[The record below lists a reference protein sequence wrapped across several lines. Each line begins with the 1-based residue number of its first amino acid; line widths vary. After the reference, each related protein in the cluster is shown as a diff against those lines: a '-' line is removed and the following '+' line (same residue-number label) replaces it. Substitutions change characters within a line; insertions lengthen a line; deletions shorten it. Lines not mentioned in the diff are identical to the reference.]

1 MNFKTIKKGKGWCL
15 LSEDSKVVMGITL
28 YRLVKAETGEKGGYL
43 GLDVEM
49 DETSWV
55 DHTSYVMGKV
65 VLKNYTQITDY
76 SAIQGLD
83 RVYTFI
89 NYSELNYSTLEI
101 IENAFSPNSHIKIIG
116 CRFDY
121 AKLIYKPTFPREGLI
136 LENCKFIRYEKYSGA
151 SHLYLTSGVYKN
163 LTGDNFCKIEFHLG
177 KVSGGS
183 VDRVIMED
191 VHLKSSNSIS
201 MGTTKLVYM
210 NNVVLS
216 EGVSMENFDDT
227 NYLSIVN
234 EKITKEWKRL
244 EL

>member
-1 MNFKTIKKGKGWCL
+1 MNFRTINKGKGWCL
-15 LSEDSKVVMGITL
+15 LSEDSKVVMGKTL
-28 YRLVKAETGEKGGYL
+28 YRLVRAETGEKGGYL
-43 GLDVEM
+43 GLEVEM

-55 DHTSYVMGKV
+55 DSTSYVMGKV
-65 VLKNYTQITDY
+65 ALKNYTQITDY

-101 IENAFSPNSHIKIIG
+101 IENAFTPNSHIKIIG

-136 LENCKFIRYEKYSGA
+136 MENCKFIRYEKYSGA

-216 EGVSMENFDDT
+216 EGVSMENFDDM

-234 EKITKEWKRL
+234 EKITKEWKGL
-244 EL
+244 K

>member
-1 MNFKTIKKGKGWCL
+1 MNFKMIKKGKRWGL

-28 YRLVKAETGEKGGYL
+28 YRLVKIETGEKGGYL
-43 GLDVEM
+43 GLEVEM

-55 DHTSYVMGKV
+55 DSTSYVMGKV
-65 VLKNYTQITDY
+65 ILKNYTQITDY

-83 RVYTFI
+83 KVYTFI

-101 IENAFSPNSHIKIIG
+101 VENAFTPNSHIKIIG

-136 LENCKFIRYEKYSGA
+136 MESCKFIRYEKYSGA

-234 EKITKEWKRL
+234 EKITKEWKGL
-244 EL
+244 K

>member
-1 MNFKTIKKGKGWCL
+1 MSFKMIKKGKRWGL
-15 LSEDSKVVMGITL
+15 LSGDSKVVMGKTL
-28 YRLVKAETGEKGGYL
+28 YRLVKIETGEKGGFL

-55 DHTSYVMGKV
+55 DSTSYVMGKV

-76 SAIQGLD
+76 SAIQGFD

-101 IENAFSPNSHIKIIG
+101 IENAFAPNSHIKIAG

-121 AKLIYKPTFPREGLI
+121 AQLIYKPTFPIEGLI
-136 LENCKFIRYEKYSGA
+136 MENCKFIRYEKFSGA
-151 SHLYLTSGVYKN
+151 SPLYLTSGVYKN

-183 VDRVIMED
+183 VDRVVMED
-191 VHLKSSNSIS
+191 VHLGSSSNISI
-201 MGTTKLVYM
+201 GNTKLVYM
-210 NNVVLS
+210 NNVVIS
-216 EGVSMENFDDT
+216 SGVSMENFDDT

-234 EKITKEWKRL
+234 EKITKEWKGL
-244 EL
+244 K

>member
-1 MNFKTIKKGKGWCL
+1 MNFKTIKKGKRWGL

-28 YRLVKAETGEKGGYL
+28 YRLVKIETGEKGGYL

-55 DHTSYVMGKV
+55 DSTSYVMGKV
-65 VLKNYTQITDY
+65 ILKNYTQITDY
-76 SAIQGLD
+76 SAVQGLD
-83 RVYTFI
+83 KVYTFI

-101 IENAFSPNSHIKIIG
+101 VENAFTPNSHIKIIG

-136 LENCKFIRYEKYSGA
+136 MENCEFMRWKKFGSA
-151 SHLYLTSGVYKN
+151 ATLHLTSGVYKN
-163 LTGDNFCKIEFHLG
+163 VTGDNVCHIELHFG
-177 KVSGGS
+177 QVDEGA

-191 VHLKSSNSIS
+191 VHLRTQGNIDIR
-201 MGTTKLVYM
+201 GIELVYL
-210 NNVVLS
+210 NNVVVDTDAVLEVLS
-216 EGVSMENFDDT
+216 GLNHLIV
-227 NYLSIVN
+227 VN

-244 EL
+244 E

>member
-1 MNFKTIKKGKGWCL
+1 MNFKTIKKGKGWYL

-28 YRLVKAETGEKGGYL
+28 YRLVKIETGEKGGYL
-43 GLDVEM
+43 GLEVEM

-55 DHTSYVMGKV
+55 DSTSYVMGKV
-65 VLKNYTQITDY
+65 ILKNYTQITDY

-83 RVYTFI
+83 KVYTFI

-101 IENAFSPNSHIKIIG
+101 VENAFTPNSHIKIIG

-136 LENCKFIRYEKYSGA
+136 MESCKFIRYEKYSGV

-234 EKITKEWKRL
+234 EKITKEWKGL
-244 EL
+244 K

>member
-1 MNFKTIKKGKGWCL
+1 MNFKTIKKGKRWGL

-28 YRLVKAETGEKGGYL
+28 YRLVKIETGEKGGYL
-43 GLDVEM
+43 GLEVEM

-55 DHTSYVMGKV
+55 DSTSYVMGKV
-65 VLKNYTQITDY
+65 ILKNYTQITDY

-83 RVYTFI
+83 KVYTFI

-101 IENAFSPNSHIKIIG
+101 VENAFTPNSHIKIIG

-136 LENCKFIRYEKYSGA
+136 MESCKFIRYEKYSGA

-234 EKITKEWKRL
+234 EKITKEWKGL
-244 EL
+244 K